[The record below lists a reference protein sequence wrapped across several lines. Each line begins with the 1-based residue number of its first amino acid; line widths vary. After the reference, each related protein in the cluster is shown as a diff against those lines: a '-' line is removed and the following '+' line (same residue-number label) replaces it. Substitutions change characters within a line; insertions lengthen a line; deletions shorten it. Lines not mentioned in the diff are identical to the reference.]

1 MVIPA
6 SLFFYHAS
14 LRVRLIFL
22 VFLCVLPA
30 LGLTLYTNLEERRRE
45 MAQVREDV
53 LELTQTVATREE
65 QLIEGT
71 RQLLIALAQLPQVRD
86 GDRALCSKLFGDILK
101 HYPSHANLVAVE
113 PDGDVFCSG
122 VPLKAPVNLADR
134 AWFQRVVNNRNFTVS
149 NYQIDRVSGK
159 PGVAFSY
166 PVFDAKG
173 QIQSVV
179 YTLLDLAWFNQL
191 AAEVQLPP
199 GATLT

>member
-45 MAQVREDV
+45 MAQVREDI

-71 RQLLIALAQLPQVRD
+71 RQLLIVAQLPQVRD
-86 GDRALCSKLFGDILK
+86 GNRALCSDFGDILK
-101 HYPSHANLVAVE
+101 LPVPRQLGSGGSGWRCVLQR
-113 PDGDVFCSG
+113 CS
-122 VPLKAPVNLADR
+122 LKAVNLADR

-166 PVFDAKG
+166 PVFDAKKYS
-173 QIQSVV
+173 QWF
-179 YTLLDLAWFNQL
+179 TLLDLAWFNQL

-199 GATLT
+199 GNAPRD